1 MYIATRKISDEDR
14 IEIAT
19 LAAEVFG
26 FAYGE
31 AYKDKR
37 QLAEYIAEVFEPDSF
52 ISELRADCVEC
63 LMGEVDG
70 EPAGLLK
77 MATTEPPALIDSL
90 HSVEVNKVVCSSAI
104 PWNWSSNE
112 NA

>member
-1 MYIATRKISDEDR
+1 MIAKERSKPAAKNRGFEPTPAAIAVIQKVKRIVYIATRKISDEDR

-26 FAYGE
+26 FAYGD
-31 AYKDKR
+31 AYKNKR

-63 LMGEVDG
+63 LMGRS
-70 EPAGLLK
+70 
-77 MATTEPPALIDSL
+77 M
-90 HSVEVNKVVCSSAI
+90 VNRRVY
-104 PWNWSSNE
+104 
-112 NA
+112 